1 MISIKIVKNRI
12 VHEPSPHKCFKIQ
25 PLTSYQVS
33 RILLIMA
40 QTLTFIFVGLLAFG
54 TLIRL
59 WLGSRQISFVQA
71 HREKVPDAFVNNIT
85 LDAHQKAA
93 DYSSAKT
100 KIVLVEVIVQA
111 LLLFALTIG
120 GGLQWIDTFWMGL
133 LPNHEIFRG
142 ALVICSALLISSLID
157 LPFDYYKTFVI
168 DEQFGFNKMTRKMFL
183 SDLVKH
189 SIVGLLL
196 GAPILFAAL
205 WLMQG
210 AGEYWW
216 FYLWVVWTVFNIV
229 MLAVYP
235 TFIAPLFNKFTPLA
249 DEGLKSRIESLL
261 TKCGFKS
268 QGLFVMDGSAR
279 SSHGNA
285 YFTGFGSSKR
295 VVFFDT
301 LLERL
306 NVEEIEAVLA
316 HELGHFKHHHVIKRI
331 AMIFFVSFL
340 GLALLGWLI
349 NQSWFFE
356 GLGVTTESNYMALL
370 LFMLVSPVFLFLIR
384 PLMAS
389 YSRKNEFEADDYAAK
404 NASANHLIEAL
415 VKLYRDNASTLTPD
429 PIHSAFYDSHPP
441 ASIRISKLAAYT
453 S

>member
-1 MISIKIVKNRI
+1 
-12 VHEPSPHKCFKIQ
+12 
-25 PLTSYQVS
+25 
-33 RILLIMA
+33 MA
-40 QTLTFIFVGLLAFG
+40 HTLTLIFVGLLAFSSI
-54 TLIRL
+54 IRF
-59 WLGSRQISFVQA
+59 WLGTRQINFVQEN
-71 HREKVPDAFVNNIT
+71 RKQVPKAFAKDIT

-93 DYSSAKT
+93 DYTSAKT
-100 KIVLVEVIVQA
+100 RLGLLEMAIQA
-111 LLLFALTIG
+111 ALLFALTIG
-120 GGLQWIDTFWMGL
+120 GGLQWIDTLWTGI
-133 LPNHEIFRG
+133 LPNNDILRG
-142 ALVICSALLISSLID
+142 ALVICSALLVSSIID
-157 LPFDYYKTFVI
+157 LPFEYYKTFVI
-168 DEQFGFNKMTRKMFL
+168 DEKFGFNKMTRAMYFT
-183 SDLVKH
+183 DLIKH

-205 WLMQG
+205 WLMQS

-216 FYLWVVWTVFNIV
+216 LYLWVVWTVFNIL

-249 DEGLKSRIESLL
+249 DEGLKTRIESLL

-268 QGLFVMDGSAR
+268 QGLFIMDGSTR

-285 YFTGFGSSKR
+285 YFTGFGNSKR

-306 NVEEIEAVLA
+306 NTEEIESVLA

-331 AMIFFVSFL
+331 IMTFVMSL
-340 GLALLGWLI
+340 IGLALLGWLI
-349 NQSWFFE
+349 NQAWFFQ
-356 GLGVTTESNYMALL
+356 GLGVTTQSNHMALL
-370 LFMLVSPVFLFLIR
+370 LFILGSPIFLFLIR

-389 YSRKNEFEADDYAAK
+389 YSRKCEFEADDYAAK
-404 NASANHLIEAL
+404 NASATHLAEAL

-453 S
+453 TS

>member
-1 MISIKIVKNRI
+1 
-12 VHEPSPHKCFKIQ
+12 
-25 PLTSYQVS
+25 
-33 RILLIMA
+33 MA
-40 QTLTFIFVGLLAFG
+40 STLTFIFIALLILTTA
-54 TLIRL
+54 TRL
-59 WLGSRQISFVQA
+59 WLGSRQISHVQA
-71 HREKVPDAFVNNIT
+71 NRAQVPSAFADNIS
-85 LDAHQKAA
+85 LEAHQKAA

-100 KIVLVEVIVQA
+100 KLVLIEAIVQA
-111 LLLFALTIG
+111 LLLVALTVG
-120 GGLQWIDTFWMGL
+120 GGLQWIDDAWGNVL
-133 LPNHEIFRG
+133 SNHEIIRG
-142 ALVICSALLISSLID
+142 ALVICNAMLVSSLID
-157 LPFDYYKTFVI
+157 LPFEYYRTFVV
-168 DEQFGFNKMTRKMFL
+168 DEKFGFNKMTKAMFF

-189 SIVGLLL
+189 GLVGLVL
-196 GAPILFAAL
+196 GLPILFAAL

-210 AGEYWW
+210 AGQYWW
-216 FYLWVVWTVFNIV
+216 FYLWVVWSLFNIV

-249 DEGLKSRIESLL
+249 DESLKTRIEALL

-301 LLERL
+301 LLSRL
-306 NVEEIEAVLA
+306 NGEEIEAVLA

-331 AMIFFVSFL
+331 IMMFSLSFL
-340 GLALLGWLI
+340 GLALLGWLMK
-349 NQSWFFE
+349 QTWFYN
-356 GLGVTTESNYMALL
+356 GLGVTESSNHMALI
-370 LFMLVSPVFLFLIR
+370 LFLLVSPVFLFILR
-384 PLMAS
+384 PIMAS

-404 NASANHLIEAL
+404 HANANRLVDAL

-429 PIHSAFYDSHPP
+429 PLHSAFYDSHPP

-453 S
+453 AG

>member
-1 MISIKIVKNRI
+1 
-12 VHEPSPHKCFKIQ
+12 
-25 PLTSYQVS
+25 
-33 RILLIMA
+33 MA
-40 QTLTFIFVGLLAFG
+40 YTLTLTFITLLLLTTG
-54 TLIRL
+54 IRI
-59 WLGSRQISFVQA
+59 WLGRRHIAHIQI
-71 HREKVPDAFVNNIT
+71 HRSEVPAAFRGNIS
-85 LDAHQKAA
+85 LEAHQKAA
-93 DYSSAKT
+93 DYSNAKT
-100 KIVLVEVIVQA
+100 RLVLIEATAQAA
-111 LLLFALTIG
+111 LLALLTVG
-120 GGLQWIDTFWMGL
+120 GGLQWIDDIWRNI
-133 LPNHEIFRG
+133 LPSQEIARG
-142 ALVICSALLISSLID
+142 ALVICSAMIVSSVID
-157 LPFDYYKTFVI
+157 IPFDYYKTFTV
-168 DEQFGFNKMTRKMFL
+168 DEKFGFNKMTRGMFY

-189 SIVGLLL
+189 TIVGVIL

-210 AGEYWW
+210 AGAYWW
-216 FYLWVVWTVFNIV
+216 LYLWIVWSVFNLL

-235 TFIAPLFNKFTPLA
+235 TFIAPFFNKFTPLA
-249 DEGLKSRIESLL
+249 DEALKQRIEALL

-268 QGLFVMDGSAR
+268 QGLYVMDGSAR

-306 NVEEIEAVLA
+306 NDDEIESVLA
-316 HELGHFKHHHVIKRI
+316 HELGHFRHHHVIKRI
-331 AMIFFVSFL
+331 ALMFFVSFV
-340 GLALLGWLI
+340 GLALLGWLM
-349 NQSWFFE
+349 NQDWFYS
-356 GLGVTTESNYMALL
+356 GLGVTQASNYMALL
-370 LFMLVSPVFLFLIR
+370 LFLLVSPVFLFLLR

-404 NASANHLIEAL
+404 HASAKYLVEAL

-429 PIHSAFYDSHPP
+429 PLHSAFYDSHPP

>member
-1 MISIKIVKNRI
+1 
-12 VHEPSPHKCFKIQ
+12 
-25 PLTSYQVS
+25 
-33 RILLIMA
+33 MA
-40 QTLTFIFVGLLAFG
+40 STLTFIFVALLVST
-54 TLIRL
+54 TLIRI
-59 WLGSRQISFVQA
+59 WLGRRHIVYVQA
-71 HREKVPDAFVNNIT
+71 HRNQVPTAFSGNIA

-93 DYSSAKT
+93 DYTVAKS
-100 KIVLVEVIVQA
+100 KLVIAEAVIQA
-111 LLLFALTIG
+111 LLLAALTLG
-120 GGLQWIDTFWMGL
+120 GGLQLIDDIWRNW
-133 LPNHEIFRG
+133 LPNQDIIRG
-142 ALVICSALLISSLID
+142 ALVICSAMLVSSLID
-157 LPFDYYKTFVI
+157 LPFEYYKTFVV
-168 DEQFGFNKMTRKMFL
+168 DEKFGFNKMTPTMFF
-183 SDLVKH
+183 SDLLKH
-189 SIVGLLL
+189 SIVGIAL

-210 AGEYWW
+210 AGQYWW
-216 FYLWVVWTVFNIV
+216 IYLWVLWSLFNLV

-235 TFIAPLFNKFTPLA
+235 TFIAPLFNKFSPLK
-249 DEGLKSRIESLL
+249 DESLKQRIETLL

-285 YFTGFGSSKR
+285 YFTGFGASKR

-306 NVEEIEAVLA
+306 NADEIEAVLA
-316 HELGHFKHHHVIKRI
+316 HELGHFKHNHVVKRI
-331 AMIFFVSFL
+331 ALMFFISFV

-349 NQSWFFE
+349 NQPWFYS
-356 GLGVTTESNYMALL
+356 GLGVTTTSNYMALI
-370 LFMLVSPVFLFLIR
+370 LFLLVSPVFLFLLR
-384 PLMAS
+384 PVMAN

-404 NASANHLIEAL
+404 HADAKRLIEAL

-429 PIHSAFYDSHPP
+429 PLHSAFYDSHPP

>member
-1 MISIKIVKNRI
+1 
-12 VHEPSPHKCFKIQ
+12 
-25 PLTSYQVS
+25 
-33 RILLIMA
+33 MA
-40 QTLTFIFVGLLAFG
+40 STLTFVFISLLVVS
-54 TLIRL
+54 TLTKL
-59 WLGSRQISFVQA
+59 WLGRRQVAHVEANRAQVPAAFAADISL
-71 HREKVPDAFVNNIT
+71 ES
-85 LDAHQKAA
+85 HQKAA

-100 KIVLVEVIVQA
+100 KLALTEVIVQA
-111 LLLFALTIG
+111 LLLLAFTLG
-120 GGLQWIDTFWMGL
+120 GGLQWLDDTWRNT
-133 LPNHEIFRG
+133 LPNAEIIRG
-142 ALVICSALLISSLID
+142 ALVICSAMLVSALVDI
-157 LPFDYYKTFVI
+157 PFEYYKTFSV
-168 DEQFGFNKMTRKMFL
+168 DEKFGFNKMTPSMFF

-189 SIVGLLL
+189 SVVGIAL

-210 AGEYWW
+210 AGQYWW
-216 FYLWVVWTVFNIV
+216 FYLWVVWSVFNII

-249 DEGLKSRIESLL
+249 DESLKSRIEALL

-301 LLERL
+301 LLSRL
-306 NVEEIEAVLA
+306 NTDEIEAVLA

-331 AMIFFVSFL
+331 AILFFMSFL
-340 GLALLGWLI
+340 GLALLGWLT
-349 NQSWFFE
+349 NQVWFYN
-356 GLGVTTESNYMALL
+356 GLGVTTPSNYMALM
-370 LFMLVSPVFLFLIR
+370 LFLLVSPVFLFILR
-384 PLMAS
+384 PIMAS

-404 NASANHLIEAL
+404 HANANRLVDAL

-429 PIHSAFYDSHPP
+429 PLHSAFYDSHPP
-441 ASIRISKLAAYT
+441 ASMRIAKLASYT
-453 S
+453 TK

>member
-1 MISIKIVKNRI
+1 
-12 VHEPSPHKCFKIQ
+12 
-25 PLTSYQVS
+25 
-33 RILLIMA
+33 MA
-40 QTLTFIFVGLLAFG
+40 STLTFTFITLLVLT
-54 TLIRL
+54 TLIRF
-59 WLGSRQISFVQA
+59 WLGRRHISHVQT
-71 HREKVPDAFVNNIT
+71 HRNKVPEAFRESIA
-85 LDAHQKAA
+85 LEAHQKAA
-93 DYSSAKT
+93 DYSAAKT
-100 KIVLVEVIVQA
+100 QLVIAEAVVQA
-111 LLLFALTIG
+111 GLLALLTVG
-120 GGLQWIDTFWMGL
+120 GGLQWIDDAWRNVLTEQ
-133 LPNHEIFRG
+133 EIIRG
-142 ALVICSALLISSLID
+142 ALVICSALLVSSLVD

-168 DEQFGFNKMTRKMFL
+168 DERFGFNKMTPAMFF
-183 SDLVKH
+183 SDLIKH
-189 SIVGLLL
+189 SLVGIAL

-210 AGEYWW
+210 AGDYWW
-216 FYLWVVWTVFNIV
+216 LYLWVVWSVFNLV

-235 TFIAPLFNKFTPLA
+235 TFIAPLFNKFTPLT
-249 DEGLKSRIESLL
+249 DEGLKLRIETLL

-285 YFTGFGSSKR
+285 YFTGFGASKR

-306 NVEEIEAVLA
+306 NTDEIEAVLA

-331 AMIFFVSFL
+331 ALMFLVSFL

-349 NQSWFFE
+349 NQAWFYT
-356 GLGVTTESNYMALL
+356 GLGVTHPSNYMALI
-370 LFMLVSPVFLFLIR
+370 LFLLVSPVFLFLLR

-404 NASANHLIEAL
+404 HADAKYLVQSL

-429 PIHSAFYDSHPP
+429 PLHSAFYDSHPP
-441 ASIRISKLAAYT
+441 ASIRISKLTAYT
-453 S
+453 G